1 MIRIPLVAFLVLILQ
16 GSVFASGPDDPLP
29 VRGQLPF
36 KLLFLDP
43 APAAADLEP
52 AGEARLAL
60 NATYENTMV
69 ATDELVH
76 MFGETGFAT
85 YDGRVTLPV
94 LTSVAG
100 NQPSGTAYIL
110 DGETLR
116 TVLDARVG
124 IARRLEI
131 GIEVPFLSHG
141 RGFLDGT
148 IDSFHDRIHLPDGG
162 RTGFAHNEFRAGYV
176 GNGETVYFDEPPGG
190 FRLGDIVVSVAGML
204 VRQRGRRP
212 TVSGSLSAKLP
223 TGGFRE
229 LHGSGSADYGGALR
243 ISRRWGRAS
252 LHAGS
257 AYNVLGEWRLA
268 PGVPL
273 HNSRSLYA
281 ALAFSATPRIHLV
294 AQALRTSGP
303 FPFRSGNDLG
313 RVAME
318 IALGF
323 RYHLPGGV
331 ALEWALVE
339 NLEPYYNTPDI
350 GTFFGVR
357 YRTLPARPANAN
369 HSISSPP
376 PNP

>member
-1 MIRIPLVAFLVLILQ
+1 MISVPLVAVLVLTLQ

-29 VRGQLPF
+29 IRGQLPF

-60 NATYENTMV
+60 HATYENTMV
-69 ATDELVH
+69 ATDDLVH
-76 MFGETGFAT
+76 LFGETGFAT

-100 NQPSGTAYIL
+100 GQPSGTAFIL

-116 TVLDARVG
+116 TVLDARMG
-124 IARRLEI
+124 IARRLEV

-141 RGFLDGT
+141 RGFLDGP
-148 IDSFHDRIHLPDGG
+148 IDSYHDRIHLPDGG
-162 RTGFAHNEFRAGYV
+162 RTGFARNEFRAGYI

-204 VRQRGRRP
+204 MRQRGRMP
-212 TVSGSLSAKLP
+212 AVSGSLSAKLP
-223 TGGFRE
+223 TGGFRG

-243 ISRRWGRAS
+243 ISRRWGRAT

-281 ALAFSATPRIHLV
+281 ALALSATPRIHLV

-303 FPFRSGNDLG
+303 FPSRSGNDLG
-313 RVAME
+313 KVAME
-318 IALGF
+318 IAAGF
-323 RYHLPGGV
+323 RCHLPGGV

-339 NLEPYYNTPDI
+339 NLEPYYNTPDV

-357 YRTLPARPANAN
+357 YRPLSARSVHAS
-369 HSISSPP
+369 HSIPSPP

>member
-1 MIRIPLVAFLVLILQ
+1 MIRVPLVAVLVLALQ

-60 NATYENTMV
+60 HATYENTMV

-76 MFGETGFAT
+76 LFGETGFAA

-100 NQPSGTAYIL
+100 SQPSGTAFIL

-124 IARRLEI
+124 IARRLEV

-141 RGFLDGT
+141 RGFLDGP
-148 IDSFHDRIHLPDGG
+148 IDSYHDRIHLPDGG
-162 RTGFAHNEFRAGYV
+162 RTGFAHNEFRAGYI

-204 VRQRGRRP
+204 VRQRGRMP
-212 TVSGSLSAKLP
+212 AVSGSLSAKLP

-229 LHGSGSADYGGALR
+229 LQGSGSADYGGALR
-243 ISRRWGRAS
+243 ISRRWGRAT

-281 ALAFSATPRIHLV
+281 AFAFSATPRIHLV

-303 FPFRSGNDLG
+303 FPSRSGNDLG
-313 RVAME
+313 KVAME
-318 IALGF
+318 IAAGF
-323 RYHLPGGV
+323 RCHLPGGV

-339 NLEPYYNTPDI
+339 NLVPYYNTPDV
-350 GTFFGVR
+350 GTFFGVS
-357 YRTLPARPANAN
+357 YRTLPARPANAS